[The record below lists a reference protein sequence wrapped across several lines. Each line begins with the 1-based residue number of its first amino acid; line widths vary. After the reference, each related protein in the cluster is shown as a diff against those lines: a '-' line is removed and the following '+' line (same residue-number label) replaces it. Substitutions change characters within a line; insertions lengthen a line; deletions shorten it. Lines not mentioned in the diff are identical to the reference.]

1 MGKIVS
7 NVLIVSTQLI
17 VGFLFLLMLF
27 SEEKDNN
34 KVVMIQNNNLN
45 KMSDSVAELFVV
57 DIPVMDMNKEEE
69 LLVAG
74 EENVVITEEAPIK
87 EVIVE
92 QPPVVEEVVV
102 APPVIEEVVPQPF
115 VVDPTGYITN
125 LSVGFNVTTGNRTYS
140 LTDEEF
146 AILASVVNCE
156 ANRSSRDDILG
167 VMSVILNR
175 ADSPRYPNDPV
186 SVVAAPRQ
194 FSCYTGTV
202 NYNVSDF
209 VKSVIRDAL
218 NGIRNNNYYGF
229 RSWQSV
235 SYSNNYIVE
244 RGNRYG

>member
-1 MGKIVS
+1 MKKIVS
-7 NVLIVSTQLI
+7 NTLIVSTQLI
-17 VGFLFLLMLF
+17 VGFLFLVMLF
-27 SEEKDNN
+27 SNENDNS
-34 KVVMIQNNNLN
+34 KVVMIQNNNLD
-45 KMSDSVAELFVV
+45 KMSDSVAELFVI
-57 DIPVMDMNKEEE
+57 DNPIIDMNKEE
-69 LLVAG
+69 LLISV
-74 EENVVITEEAPIK
+74 EEKLAIIEEETIEEVVTEI
-87 EVIVE
+87 
-92 QPPVVEEVVV
+92 PVVEEA
-102 APPVIEEVVPQPF
+102 APLVEEVIVPQPVV
-115 VVDPTGYITN
+115 VVDSTGYITN
-125 LSVGFNVTTGNRTYS
+125 PSVGFNVTTGNRTYS

-186 SVVAAPRQ
+186 SVVAAPNQ
-194 FSCYTGTV
+194 FSCYTGNV
-202 NYNVSDF
+202 GLVSDL
-209 VKSVIRDAL
+209 VASVVRDAL

>member
-7 NVLIVSTQLI
+7 NTLIVSTQLI
-17 VGFLFLLMLF
+17 VGFLFLVMLF
-27 SEEKDNN
+27 SNENENS
-34 KVVMIQNNNLN
+34 KVVMIKNNNLN
-45 KMSDSVAELFVV
+45 KMSDSVAELFVI
-57 DIPVMDMNKEEE
+57 DSPIIDMTKEE
-69 LLVAG
+69 LLVSV
-74 EENVVITEEAPIK
+74 EEKVVISEEEPI
-87 EVIVE
+87 EEIVVPE
-92 QPPVVEEVVV
+92 T
-102 APPVIEEVVPQPF
+102 PVIEEVVPPVEEVVVQQPV

-125 LSVGFNVTTGNRTYS
+125 PSVGFNVTTGNRTYS

-156 ANRSSRDDILG
+156 ANRSSKDDILG

-186 SVVAAPRQ
+186 SVVAAPNQ
-194 FSCYTGTV
+194 FSCYTG
-202 NYNVSDF
+202 NVSPVSDL
-209 VKSVIRDAL
+209 VSGVIRDAL

>member
-1 MGKIVS
+1 MKKIVS
-7 NVLIVSTQLI
+7 NTLIVSTQLI
-17 VGFLFLLMLF
+17 VGFLFLVMLF
-27 SEEKDNN
+27 SNENENS
-34 KVVMIQNNNLN
+34 KVVMIQNNNLD
-45 KMSDSVAELFVV
+45 KMSDSVAELFVI
-57 DIPVMDMNKEEE
+57 DNPIIDMNKEE
-69 LLVAG
+69 LLISV
-74 EENVVITEEAPIK
+74 EEKLAIIEEETIEEVVTEI
-87 EVIVE
+87 
-92 QPPVVEEVVV
+92 PVVEEA
-102 APPVIEEVVPQPF
+102 APLVEEVIVPQPVV

-125 LSVGFNVTTGNRTYS
+125 PSVGFNVTTGNRTYS

-186 SVVAAPRQ
+186 SVVAAPNQ
-194 FSCYTGTV
+194 FSCYTG
-202 NYNVSDF
+202 NVSPVSD
-209 VKSVIRDAL
+209 SVASVVRDAL